1 MEEEKIPKKEQTNQ
15 EEEYSF
21 LQEVIKDEKIDRRKA
36 KRGLLYLIGMGTVL
50 GLAACFSFYA
60 VKPWVE
66 SRFEGEPSQITIPKD
81 EQEQEEEQPKP
92 EESAEPG
99 TESYYQMLHNL
110 KDTAKETGMSI
121 VEITG
126 INSSEEWTK
135 ELNDSKHSV
144 SGVIVADNGQ
154 QLLILGKICPV
165 KEARQ
170 IRVTFAGGDRYE
182 AVEIARDGNLG
193 LAVYG
198 VVRSEISED
207 TWSRIDT
214 AILGN
219 SNLVNEGDPAI
230 VLGKPFG
237 YANCYTYGTLALDM
251 KSKNLY
257 DGQYRVI
264 YTDVVGTPDAS
275 GVIANLR
282 GEVMGIID
290 QSLVEEDN
298 RGAIAGYSVSDM
310 KDVIELISNGQS
322 VPYVGIEGIDVSE
335 DMKKKEIPVGL
346 YVKEVETESPAM
358 QAGIQ
363 NSDVITAVDD
373 EDIVGIVDYH
383 RILMKKE
390 KGSEIVLKGCRQGT
404 GGQYVDIDFK
414 VTVGEKK

>member
-1 MEEEKIPKKEQTNQ
+1 MEEEKIPEKEQTNQ

-21 LQEVIKDEKIDRRKA
+21 LQEVIKDEKSDRRKV
-36 KRGLLYLIGMGTVL
+36 KRGLLYLSGMGVVL
-50 GLAACFSFYA
+50 GIAACLSFYA
-60 VKPWVE
+60 MKPWAE
-66 SRFEGEPSQITIPKD
+66 SRFGGEPSPVTIPKD
-81 EQEQEEEQPKP
+81 EQEQTEEEPAP
-92 EESAEPG
+92 EENTEPG

-110 KDTAKETGMSI
+110 KDIAKETGKSI

-126 INSSEEWTK
+126 INSVEEWTK

-182 AVEIARDGNLG
+182 SVEIARDGNLG

-198 VVRSEISED
+198 VTRSEISED
-207 TWSRIDT
+207 TWNRIDT

-219 SNLVNEGDPAI
+219 SNLINEGDPAI

-237 YANCYTYGTLALDM
+237 YASCYTYGTLAVEM

-264 YTDVVGTPDAS
+264 CTDVAGAPDAS

-290 QSLVEEDN
+290 QSLVEEDS

-335 DMKKKEIPVGL
+335 DMKEKEIPVGL

-363 NSDVITAVDD
+363 NSDVITAVDG
-373 EDIVGIVDYH
+373 EVITGIADYH